1 MGIFTNKARMPV
13 SANLFQP
20 GRDTASGFGLPGII
34 NGYGGGTFDMD
45 GQQVTA
51 PQRGMMPQT
60 PNALRPGTPSAYQS
74 PAIDGSAMAFDGV
87 APVNPADV
95 AGQPDNSSGYRPLTK
110 TQRIVGIIGDALS
123 GFAGQPPQF
132 APMMQQRQR
141 DEQQFRYAG
150 QQRQQE
156 RNWQVED
163 RDFKAS
169 QPEYFMSGRDRVRMN
184 PATGQADVVYNGLE
198 DFDEYAVSMGYEPGT
213 DEYETAVTDYVLRG
227 NGPTALGIDKQ
238 LDDYRTNNNQRL
250 DDYRT
255 VNRAKVRAQP
265 TYRDS
270 NPRPAAPRTARKAA
284 PAVTATNQK
293 TGETITVNSRG
304 QWVDKNGQVVK

>member
-1 MGIFTNKARMPV
+1 MPV

-34 NGYGGGTFDMD
+34 NGYGEGTFDMD

-163 RDFKAS
+163 RDF
-169 QPEYFMSGRDRVRMN
+169 
-184 PATGQADVVYNGLE
+184 
-198 DFDEYAVSMGYEPGT
+198 
-213 DEYETAVTDYVLRG
+213 
-227 NGPTALGIDKQ
+227 
-238 LDDYRTNNNQRL
+238 
-250 DDYRT
+250 
-255 VNRAKVRAQP
+255 
-265 TYRDS
+265 
-270 NPRPAAPRTARKAA
+270 
-284 PAVTATNQK
+284 
-293 TGETITVNSRG
+293 
-304 QWVDKNGQVVK
+304 